1 MLDDVREELFARI
14 VGADQLE
21 FRMVPHASHTFDL
34 LGQLVEHEVDNVIL
48 EALSLANADFVGL
61 WVPEKVELAN
71 FYRVCG
77 R

>member
-34 LGQLVEHEVDNVIL
+34 LWQLVEHEVDNAIL
-48 EALSLANADFVGL
+48 HI
-61 WVPEKVELAN
+61 EKIRA
-71 FYRVCG
+71 G
-77 R
+77 